1 MLLSLGLFALGSA
14 LCGSAQN
21 IPWLIAA
28 RSQYSNIRSEILP
41 LTYCIVLAIQ
51 GMGGGGILSIT
62 NIIISDL
69 VPLKE
74 RGAISGVL
82 GL

>member
-1 MLLSLGLFALGSA
+1 
-14 LCGSAQN
+14 
-21 IPWLIAA
+21 
-28 RSQYSNIRSEILP
+28 
-41 LTYCIVLAIQ
+41 
-51 GMGGGGILSIT
+51 MGGGGILSIT

-82 GL
+82 GLYVVFIVFPTLCG